1 MTYLELVNAVLRRL
15 RVDQVNSVAETDY
28 SLLIGDFINDAKADI
43 EVAWDWSALR
53 TTLTVSTTASIFN
66 YALTGSQNNIK
77 VMDVINDTSNSFMQ
91 YRDSHWMNNV
101 FLNSDPAVGIPYY
114 YSFNG
119 VDVNGDTLVDV
130 YPIPEG
136 AYELR
141 FNVILRN
148 PELVLDTDSLL
159 IPSKP
164 IIHLALALAARE
176 RGETGGTTTP
186 EYFAVADRYLANA
199 VAMDANKH
207 PEELIFRE
215 V

>member
-15 RVDQVNSVAETDY
+15 RVDQVTSVAETDY
-28 SLLIGDFINDAKADI
+28 SLLIGDFINDAKTSV

-53 TTLTVSTTASIFN
+53 TTLVINTTNAVSN
-66 YALTGSQNNIK
+66 YTLLNSNNNVK
-77 VMDVINDTSNSFMQ
+77 VFDVINDTANAFMK
-91 YRDSHWMNNV
+91 YRPSDWMRNA
-101 FLNSDPAVGIPYY
+101 FLNNEPATGVPFYY
-114 YSFNG
+114 TLNG
-119 VDVNGDTLVDV
+119 LNASGDTLVDV
-130 YPIPEG
+130 YPIPDG
-136 AYELR
+136 PYALN

-186 EYFAVADRYLANA
+186 EYFVVADNYLSDAI
-199 VAMDANKH
+199 AMDANKY

>member
-15 RVDQVNSVAETDY
+15 RVDQVTTVAETDY
-28 SLLIGDFINDAKADI
+28 SLLIGDFINDAKASV

-53 TTLTVSTTASIFN
+53 TTLTVSTTAAIFN

-77 VMDVINDTSNSFMQ
+77 VLDVINDTSNSFMQ

-119 VDVNGDTLVDV
+119 VNVNGDTLVDV

-186 EYFAVADRYLANA
+186 EYFVVADNYLSDAI
-199 VAMDANKH
+199 AMDANKH

>member
-1 MTYLELVNAVLRRL
+1 MILSNA
-15 RVDQVNSVAETDY
+15 
-28 SLLIGDFINDAKADI
+28 
-43 EVAWDWSALR
+43 
-53 TTLTVSTTASIFN
+53 
-66 YALTGSQNNIK
+66 
-77 VMDVINDTSNSFMQ
+77 FMQ
-91 YRDSHWMNNV
+91 YRDLLIGCVML
-101 FLNSDPAVGIPYY
+101 FLNNEPATWGYLTTTAL
-114 YSFNG
+114 NG
-119 VDVNGDTLVDV
+119 VDASGDTLVDV

-186 EYFAVADRYLANA
+186 EYFAVADRYLAECCCNGR
-199 VAMDANKH
+199 KQT
-207 PEELIFRE
+207 PRRTYL
-215 V
+215 

>member
-15 RVDQVNSVAETDY
+15 RVEQVNSVAETDY
-28 SLLIGDFINDAKADI
+28 SLLIGDFINDAKADV

-77 VMDVINDTSNSFMQ
+77 VLDVINDTSNSFMQ
-91 YRDSHWMNNV
+91 YRDSYWMNNV
-101 FLNSDPAVGIPYY
+101 FLNSEPAVGIPHY

>member
-28 SLLIGDFINDAKADI
+28 SLLIGDFINDAKADV

-77 VMDVINDTSNSFMQ
+77 VLDVINDTSNSFMQ